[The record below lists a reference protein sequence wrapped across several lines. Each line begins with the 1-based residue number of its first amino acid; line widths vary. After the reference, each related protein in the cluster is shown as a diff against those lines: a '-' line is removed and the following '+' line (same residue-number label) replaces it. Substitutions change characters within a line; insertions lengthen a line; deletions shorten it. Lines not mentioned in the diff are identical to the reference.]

1 MEEDKKEIELR
12 SAEYQEVLGQPPSW
26 LVRSGT
32 ILIAFVLLLLLL
44 LSFVFKY
51 PDIIVSRIVITTI
64 NPPAPLKAQVS
75 GKITDVFV
83 KEKQKV
89 MPEEVIAVLENTANY
104 TDYTYLCNILDTLKS
119 PYEFA
124 CRKDLNLGECQT
136 SYADFLQTVQ
146 LLKNKREIRL
156 YQQQM
161 AIVRQEMADREA
173 YMAQL
178 RKQLEILKQNADFAK
193 IQRERNAML
202 FEKKAISKYEYEQ
215 SEQNFLSQG
224 LLFEEMNSQIISVQL
239 QINKLQQEILDLR
252 KQEDEDYRKAEL
264 SIDVAYKTFLSQ
276 LDLWKKK
283 YLLVSPIQGRVTFS
297 RYWSK
302 NQAVQVN
309 EVVATIIPQSSTDI
323 IGKLYIPS
331 DGMGKVKEGQRVNIK
346 VDNFPYM
353 EYGFLEGT
361 VKSIS
366 LVPITEGDEFAG
378 KSVYCAEVAIPTM
391 ESNYRKVFPLTQ
403 EMSGVGEIITEDLRL
418 IERLLY
424 PIKSIW
430 KEHF

>member
-1 MEEDKKEIELR
+1 M
-12 SAEYQEVLGQPPSW
+12 
-26 LVRSGT
+26 
-32 ILIAFVLLLLLL
+32 
-44 LSFVFKY
+44 
-51 PDIIVSRIVITTI
+51 
-64 NPPAPLKAQVS
+64 
-75 GKITDVFV
+75 
-83 KEKQKV
+83 
-89 MPEEVIAVLENTANY
+89 
-104 TDYTYLCNILDTLKS
+104 
-119 PYEFA
+119 
-124 CRKDLNLGECQT
+124 
-136 SYADFLQTVQ
+136 Q

-309 EVVATIIPQSSTDI
+309 EVVATIIPHSSTDI

-361 VKSIS
+361 VKAYPWCQSPKVVNLQGSRFI
-366 LVPITEGDEFAG
+366 VP
-378 KSVYCAEVAIPTM
+378 
-391 ESNYRKVFPLTQ
+391 R
-403 EMSGVGEIITEDLRL
+403 
-418 IERLLY
+418 
-424 PIKSIW
+424 
-430 KEHF
+430 